1 MPAFGG
7 NPTGRK
13 TKFKFP
19 AGTAEGD
26 EERRKADADR
36 KAAARSIAAKM
47 VEPPPLPSADAPM
60 GNLNEAQAAAQNGSM
75 DSADGRAVVP
85 WTPELLQELTD
96 GIVDA
101 LEERRVEKFR
111 GKARAAELPDKLV
124 KEISSDAQ
132 YPIIGKRGL
141 KMALPQVGAK
151 LANKAGISAEHLP
164 EAILLKALTLNW
176 LHGRRLEARLDKL
189 IAQNEAAAKEAA
201 KKQQTQLP

>member
-1 MPAFGG
+1 
-7 NPTGRK
+7 
-13 TKFKFP
+13 
-19 AGTAEGD
+19 
-26 EERRKADADR
+26 
-36 KAAARSIAAKM
+36 
-47 VEPPPLPSADAPM
+47 
-60 GNLNEAQAAAQNGSM
+60 M